1 MATVVSQHVR
11 LVGRHL
17 GFFKIFILCKIA
29 ANFTEISKNPVFA
42 DSNKKI
48 IKNRV
53 WKRKLEQIF
62 PKIYSLFSISN
73 FSFPN

>member
-53 WKRKLEQIF
+53 
-62 PKIYSLFSISN
+62 
-73 FSFPN
+73 